1 MSVTKVQRTACVTS
15 GLRLFKMAPKKK
27 KRKMS
32 KPERHQLQI
41 EKGEKGAEFRG
52 VGLGSRKSFALAANW
67 REELYKSGETMRLRF
82 VSPGKTKY
90 PTQTSVKAELK
101 ARNLTYCLHD
111 QSTSSE
117 DDNSDEEKAEWTK
130 ASGSSKVSSGIEIEL
145 RLFVCESTR
154 VMDMVEQFNATSKC
168 STDSCNGG

>member
-1 MSVTKVQRTACVTS
+1 MQV
-15 GLRLFKMAPKKK
+15 
-27 KRKMS
+27 
-32 KPERHQLQI
+32 
-41 EKGEKGAEFRG
+41 EKGKKGADCRG
-52 VGLGSRKSFALAANW
+52 VGLGSRKSLALAANW
-67 REELYKSGETMRLRF
+67 REEPYKSGETMRLRF

-117 DDNSDEEKAEWTK
+117 EQKTEDDSSDEEKVEWAK
-130 ASGSSKVSSGIEIEL
+130 ASGSRKVSSGIEIEQ
-145 RLFVCESTR
+145 RLFVCESPE

-168 STDSCNGG
+168 STDNCNGG